1 MMSEYGRGQLV
12 VSCAGGSPG
21 CPKRMGRVLAMYV
34 AKERWLRV
42 SEAPMSLFPCG
53 FRGSSLRHGTA
64 PRGRCGKH
72 TGNYP
77 VPTPTHAVR
86 LLSSMLLLVDSGAPF
101 VQRRPASFPSVVP
114 LPA

>member
-1 MMSEYGRGQLV
+1 M
-12 VSCAGGSPG
+12 
-21 CPKRMGRVLAMYV
+21 
-34 AKERWLRV
+34 W
-42 SEAPMSLFPCG
+42 LFPCG

-64 PRGRCGKH
+64 PPDRCGKH

-86 LLSSMLLLVDSGAPF
+86 VLSSMLLLVGACAPL
-101 VQRRPASFPSVVP
+101 VQRHRQVSPAARHPASFPSVVL